1 MTFAEKV
8 MAEKTKNPKYQIRYL
23 AFTVE
28 HGGKAFAG
36 SVIQRNMAFM
46 SWISD
51 RVCDYEIAH
60 PDRVNSKLVGQA
72 AILNHNDFTDFIV
85 SGAWRKDA

>member
-8 MAEKTKNPKYQIRYL
+8 MAEKTKNPQYQIRYL
-23 AFTVE
+23 AFTVD
-28 HGGKAFAG
+28 HGGKEFAG
-36 SVIQRNMAFM
+36 SVIQRFV
-46 SWISD
+46 SWIAD

-60 PDRVNSKLVGQA
+60 PDRVNSNLVGQA